1 MTTDEVKALYKQNLL
16 AYYSPKN
23 APADKDAV
31 KYQIGIWS
39 TALANVPAP
48 AAQAALLR
56 AFTVCRF
63 PVTLADL
70 CSQLH
75 SMQEESDPPAGQL
88 WAQITEAAY
97 RARENKSLY
106 SYTGRAADGRS
117 IRQVAQEANKQIFE
131 GLPVA
136 CRAWIGTLQALIDLD
151 GDDATGKNFR
161 RRDFEK
167 FYREYQAAR
176 PLDPERLAA
185 LPCVNGNPELESTAR
200 PQVEA

>member
-16 AYYSPKN
+16 AYGTRG
-23 APADKDAV
+23 APADGEAV
-31 KYQIGIWS
+31 AYQLGIWS
-39 TALANVPAP
+39 AALANVPAP
-48 AAQAALLR
+48 AAQAALVR

-75 SMQEESDPPAGQL
+75 KMQEETDPPAGEL

-97 RARENKSLY
+97 RASENKSLY

-131 GLPVA
+131 RLPA
-136 CRAWIGTLQALIDLD
+136 ASRAWLGNLQTLIDLD
-151 GDDATGKNFR
+151 GDDASGKNFR

-167 FYREYQAAR
+167 FYREYQTAR

-185 LPCVNGNPELESTAR
+185 LPCVGTAPAVTGTTR
-200 PQVEA
+200 PQVKG

>member
-1 MTTDEVKALYKQNLL
+1 M
-16 AYYSPKN
+16 
-23 APADKDAV
+23 
-31 KYQIGIWS
+31 
-39 TALANVPAP
+39 
-48 AAQAALLR
+48 R

-131 GLPVA
+131 GLPDA

-176 PLDPERLAA
+176 PLDPERWPPCPVQTATRNLKAPPA
-185 LPCVNGNPELESTAR
+185 PAVGPTLTPAGVATVSAKIRHKQKCRPGCYQHPKRRTVKRKSATAILPPLV
-200 PQVEA
+200 